1 MMRKN
6 IDLNAELREWF
17 GTRLSEVL
25 GENPANRRDIVLDI
39 RAVDADIF
47 RMLYDYQV
55 KRQWPSVDA
64 ETADILGVERSTI
77 WRWNKRK

>member
-25 GENPANRRDIVLDI
+25 GENSANRRDIVLDI